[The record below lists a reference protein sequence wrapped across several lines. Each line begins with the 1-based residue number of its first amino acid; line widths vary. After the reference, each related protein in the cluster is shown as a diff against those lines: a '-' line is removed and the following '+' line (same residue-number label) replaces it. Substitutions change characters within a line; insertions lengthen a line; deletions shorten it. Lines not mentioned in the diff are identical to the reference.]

1 LATARQWRHQAGG
14 TERRP
19 RTTGCN
25 LHDDRQLPDALTARE
40 SR

>member
-1 LATARQWRHQAGG
+1 VAPWAGG

-25 LHDDRQLPDALTARE
+25 LHDDLQLPDALAARE
-40 SR
+40 WR

>member
-1 LATARQWRHQAGG
+1 MIGSVDPQAGG

-19 RTTGCN
+19 RKAGGN
-25 LHDDRQLPDALTARE
+25 LHDDRQLPDALIARE